1 MIQALT
7 LNPVTEL
14 AEEPTAALPN
24 PDAKKTPEKIKFR
37 TYYFVYISV
46 KKTCM
51 RRDGRV
57 QVDSFYIRRIL
68 LENAFYKS

>member
-1 MIQALT
+1 MEAVGMVQAPA
-7 LNPVTEL
+7 LNPVEEL
-14 AEEPTAALPN
+14 VEEPAAALPN

-51 RRDGRV
+51 RRD
-57 QVDSFYIRRIL
+57 
-68 LENAFYKS
+68 